1 MSDQHAS
8 QATGSRRNDSTSA
21 QAGCDESPWMNEEL
35 RMMKTH
41 IARFFQREFVPHIER
56 WDQQGIVDR
65 DAWLKAGEA
74 GILCASIP
82 VEYGGGG
89 GDFRH
94 EMVIEEE
101 MARAGVTG
109 IGNSVHSG
117 IVAHYI
123 LRYGSEAQKRKWL
136 PKMASGELLAAI
148 AMTEPGT
155 GSDLQGVTT
164 QARRQGEHYVISGQ
178 KTFLTNGQLAN
189 LICVVTKTDPGAGA
203 KGVSLI
209 MVETESVE
217 GKGFSRGRNLEKIG
231 LKAQDTSEVF
241 FDEAH
246 VPVDNLLGESEGL
259 GFAQLM
265 EQLPQERLIIAVSAC
280 VAMERALAYTRDY
293 VKQRK
298 AFGKRILDFQNTQF
312 RLAERLTEA
321 RIARV
326 FVDDCAMKLLDG
338 KLDASTAAMAKWWT
352 TQKQCE
358 IVDECLQFFGGYGYM
373 MEYPIAKMYID
384 ARIQKIYGGSNEIM
398 KLLIAREL

>member
-1 MSDQHAS
+1 MSNYEH
-8 QATGSRRNDSTSA
+8 TP
-21 QAGCDESPWMNEEL
+21 PWMNEEL
-35 RMMKTH
+35 NIMRSH
-41 IARFFQREFVPHIER
+41 IARFFEREFVPHVKR
-56 WDQQGIVDR
+56 WDEQGMVDR
-65 DAWLKAGEA
+65 EAWLKAGEA

-117 IVAHYI
+117 IVAHYV
-123 LRYGSEAQKRKWL
+123 LNYGSEEQKQRWL
-136 PKMASGELLAAI
+136 PKMASGELVGAI

-155 GSDLQGVTT
+155 GSDLQAVSTT
-164 QARRQGEHYVISGQ
+164 AIKSQGGYFINGQ

-189 LICVVTKTDPGAGA
+189 LICVVVKTDADAGS
-203 KGVSLI
+203 KGISLL
-209 MVETESVE
+209 MLETESDAA
-217 GKGFSRGRNLEKIG
+217 KASFKRGRNLEKIG
-231 LKAQDTSEVF
+231 LKAQDTSEAF
-241 FDEAH
+241 FDNVF
-246 VPVDNLLGESEGL
+246 VPEGNLLGESEGL
-259 GFAQLM
+259 GFVQLM

-280 VAMERALAYTRDY
+280 VAMERALDYTREY
-293 VKQRK
+293 VKERK
-298 AFGKRILDFQNTQF
+298 AFGKRIADFQNTQF
-312 RLAERLTEA
+312 KLAERLTEA
-321 RIARV
+321 KIARV
-326 FVDDCAMKLLDG
+326 FVDDCAMKLLEG

-398 KLLIAREL
+398 KLLIARDL

>member
-1 MSDQHAS
+1 MSMTQN
-8 QATGSRRNDSTSA
+8 TP
-21 QAGCDESPWMNEEL
+21 PWMDEEL
-35 RMMKTH
+35 TILREH
-41 IARFFQREFVPHIER
+41 IARFFQKEFVPCIER

-65 DAWLKAGEA
+65 DAWNKAGEA
-74 GILCASIP
+74 GLLCASIP

-123 LRYGSEAQKRKWL
+123 LNYGTEEQKRRWL
-136 PKMASGELLAAI
+136 PKMATGELVGAI

-155 GSDLQGVTT
+155 GSDLQAVST
-164 QARRQGEHYVISGQ
+164 QARKTDTGYSISGQ

-189 LICVVTKTDPGAGA
+189 LICVVVKTDPTAGS

-209 MVETESVE
+209 MVETDTVE
-217 GKGFSRGRNLEKIG
+217 GDGGFRRGRNLEKIG

-241 FDEAH
+241 FDEVQ
-246 VPVDNLLGESEGL
+246 VPFDNLLGASEGL
-259 GFAQLM
+259 GFGQLM

-280 VAMERALAYTRDY
+280 VAMERALQYTSEY
-293 VKQRK
+293 VKDRK

-312 RLAERLTEA
+312 RLAERMTEA

-338 KLDASTAAMAKWWT
+338 KLDATTAAMAKWWT

-398 KLLIAREL
+398 KLLIAREI